1 MSAMATTREK
11 LIESGLFMETTSRD
25 LVAEFPE
32 SETENIRMTFEFDPF
47 GELVHLSAHIVS
59 KPLAEMVA
67 QNRRALGLPPQHSV
81 EAGHL

>member
-1 MSAMATTREK
+1 MATTREK
-11 LIESGLFMETTSRD
+11 LIESGLFRETTSRD
-25 LVAEFPE
+25 LVADFPE
-32 SETENIRMTFEFDPF
+32 NENDNIRMTLEFDSF
-47 GELVHLSAHIVS
+47 GDLVHLSACIVS